1 MGKGKAQKL
10 NNTQKKVWINEI
22 RNLNHTLSQKLNKL
36 LCSQAKS
43 YGPSQ
48 IGIEMCFQF
57 VFAAQNDSDFQ
68 MLH

>member
-1 MGKGKAQKL
+1 M
-10 NNTQKKVWINEI
+10 WINEI
-22 RNLNHTLSQKLNKL
+22 RNLNHILSQKLNKL

-57 VFAAQNDSDFQ
+57 VFAARNDSDFQ
-68 MLH
+68 MPH

>member
-1 MGKGKAQKL
+1 MWL
-10 NNTQKKVWINEI
+10 NEI
-22 RNLNHTLSQKLNKL
+22 RNLNYILSQKLNKL

-43 YGPSQ
+43 YSPSQ

-68 MLH
+68 MPH